1 MKFKTSFFAVP
12 FNFCEKRSEMFE
24 YMTVQEAAEKMEY
37 IASVGT
43 AVMRRNLLMQDI
55 K

>member
-1 MKFKTSFFAVP
+1 
-12 FNFCEKRSEMFE
+12 MFE
-24 YMTVQEAAEKMEY
+24 YMTVQEAAEKMEC